1 MTAWLE
7 LGSIAVGGYTL
18 FKADRTQLALAGVV
32 NGFSQIVLALLVLFG
47 TALLWLGLIR
57 VSL

>member
-1 MTAWLE
+1 MTAWLG
-7 LGSIAVGGYTL
+7 LGSIAVGGYM
-18 FKADRTQLALAGVV
+18 FFNADRTQLALADVA
-32 NGFSQIVLALLVLFG
+32 NGFSEIVLALLGLFG